1 MEKRCYSKSQVS
13 ILMRMQNKKAW
24 IVLDKNKM
32 PNVHPELRGI
42 LLLFT
47 LGKLMLCVGLFQM
60 EYT

>member
-1 MEKRCYSKSQVS
+1 MEKSCYSKSQSS
-13 ILMRMQNKKAW
+13 ILMRMQNKMAW

-32 PNVHPELRGI
+32 ANAHPELRGI

-47 LGKLMLCVGLFQM
+47 FGKLMLCMGLFQM